1 MLQANSLA
9 IINLATPRASLPR
22 AVGVQGAAQALGLAL
37 GPSVGGALIAAGGW
51 RLIFFVNVPVGV
63 VGVAAGLLLIPRS
76 AELRERTPLDWA
88 GLALF
93 VPAAGALLVAVS
105 VGERW
110 GWGSAGV
117 AALLAVAVAAGAGF
131 VARERACGHPM
142 LDLGLF
148 RRAAFSLGVASALA
162 AYLVTFGVLLV
173 APYLLER
180 ALALGPGR
188 AGLDLMVMP
197 LALGGVALAAG
208 HHARRV
214 GLRARATF
222 GLGLVAA
229 TLGVLAFTAPSA
241 GRLLV
246 ALAVVGVGLGLFTPA
261 NNAAILAAVPRDQSG
276 EVSGVVNV
284 ARGTGTALGLALT
297 GLVFA
302 LGGGD
307 RGSASHVVAGY
318 HGAVAFLALVALVAA
333 FLAWARE
340 PPGHRPLVPDGTVP
354 G

>member
-1 MLQANSLA
+1 
-9 IINLATPRASLPR
+9 
-22 AVGVQGAAQALGLAL
+22 
-37 GPSVGGALIAAGGW
+37 
-51 RLIFFVNVPVGV
+51 V
-63 VGVAAGLLLIPRS
+63 V
-76 AELRERTPLDWA
+76 
-88 GLALF
+88 
-93 VPAAGALLVAVS
+93 
-105 VGERW
+105 
-110 GWGSAGV
+110 
-117 AALLAVAVAAGAGF
+117 ALLAVTVSAGSGF

-148 RRAAFSLGVASALA
+148 GRAGFSLGVASALA

-173 APYLLER
+173 SPYLFER
-180 ALALGPGR
+180 ALAFGPGR

-197 LALGGVALAAG
+197 LALGAAALVAG

-214 GLRARATF
+214 GLRARTTL
-222 GLGLVAA
+222 GLLLVAA

-241 GRLLV
+241 GRLLG

-284 ARGTGTALGLALT
+284 ARGMGTALGLALT

-307 RGSASHVVAGY
+307 RGSAPQVVAGY
-318 HGAVAFLALVALVAA
+318 HDAITFLAAVALVAA
-333 FLAWARE
+333 LLAWARE
-340 PPGHRPLVPDGTVP
+340 PPGHRPPVPDETVP
-354 G
+354 GQ